1 MVQRA
6 PAVDRPAV
14 RVSADRSA
22 WSRDGALRLAGLF
35 DDEAVAAID
44 RFGATYPA
52 CPGIRLTTLPRAV
65 WNNAPIRAA
74 VRDLAGTDARPVRA
88 ILFDKTAAHNWPLGW
103 HQDRTVAVRER
114 RDVAG
119 FARWTMKDGVPHA
132 EPPFALIER
141 MVTTRIH
148 LDPVDADNAPLLVAL
163 GSHRHG
169 RIPEQAIP
177 ARIANSEI
185 RSCHAA
191 RGETWM
197 YATAILHASEPAARP
212 RRRRVLQIDWSPDT
226 PPGGL
231 AWAGLTRAA

>member
-1 MVQRA
+1 M
-6 PAVDRPAV
+6 
-14 RVSADRSA
+14 SADRSA
-22 WSRDGALRLAGLF
+22 WSRDGALRRSGLF
-35 DDEAVAAID
+35 DEDALAAID
-44 RFGATYPA
+44 RFAAAYPES
-52 CPGIRLTTLPRAV
+52 PGIRLNALPSAV
-65 WNNAPIRAA
+65 WDNAPIRAA
-74 VRDLAGTDARPVRA
+74 VHDLVGTGARPVRA
-88 ILFDKTAAHNWPLGW
+88 ILFDKTASHNWPLGW

-119 FARWTMKDGVPHA
+119 FAHWTMKDGVPHA

-169 RIPEQAIP
+169 RIPEHAISTIV
-177 ARIANSEI
+177 ASSEI
-185 RSCHAA
+185 LRCHAA

-212 RRRRVLQIDWSPDT
+212 RRRRVLQIDWSPDRL
-226 PPGGL
+226 PGGL
-231 AWAGLTRAA
+231 AWAGVMRAA